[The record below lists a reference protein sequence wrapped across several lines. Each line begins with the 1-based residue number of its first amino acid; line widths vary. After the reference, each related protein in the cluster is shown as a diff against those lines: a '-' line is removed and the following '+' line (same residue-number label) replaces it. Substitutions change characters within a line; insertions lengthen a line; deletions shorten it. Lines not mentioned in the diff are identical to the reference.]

1 MERRSVRI
9 RRDRDSGRVVIRR
22 REIDVKKVRESR
34 NILYLIRLCEIY
46 LGGEASE
53 EAFRELF
60 NYYLERVKQDVDG
73 VGEDRINMIRS
84 IVGKFRDRGMYEYE
98 YKLSSLLGEKVK
110 EVGGDG

>member
-9 RRDRDSGRVVIRR
+9 HRDGGTGSRVVIRR
-22 REIDVKKVRESR
+22 REIDIKKVRESM
-34 NILYLIRLCEIY
+34 NIIYLIRLCEIY
-46 LGGEASE
+46 LGGGASE

-60 NYYLERVKQDVDG
+60 NEYLDRVKMDG
-73 VGEDRINMIRS
+73 IGEDRIIMIRS

-98 YKLSSLLGEKVK
+98 YKLSTLLGEKVK